1 MQKYC
6 KFAVLLVNIKGNA
19 LGFDEYLST
28 STERPDI
35 RYLGVLGLSKIS
47 NIRNLYQTWQI
58 IILWVKS
65 IQKMQKF

>member
-35 RYLGVLGLSKIS
+35 RYLGVCYLVYCDQIFLDFFGKFKIEVRQS
-47 NIRNLYQTWQI
+47 FY
-58 IILWVKS
+58 K
-65 IQKMQKF
+65 